1 MTLQYVDSK
10 HKLPTDSDF
19 ECSICYDNINL
30 DEVLYGVP
38 NCVICINGHRI
49 HNKCFRQIYK
59 HKCPLCMSSDMRFGK
74 SRLGY
79 SYVERNKII

>member
-19 ECSICYDNINL
+19 ECSICYDNINV

-38 NCVICINGHRI
+38 NCVICINGSDTKLLEAQRAL
-49 HNKCFRQIYK
+49 YK
-59 HKCPLCMSSDMRFGK
+59 SA
-74 SRLGY
+74 
-79 SYVERNKII
+79 